1 MKLLTKMMVYI
12 IGPMVVGLLILA
24 SITTYLARQN
34 TFDQAERQLSAFAAA
49 QADELDSILMYME
62 GISHTIAAIPII
74 VNTIETLGTPQA
86 PAALERTEAFLA
98 EIRDDYRDISAIVV
112 TDLNGT
118 IIEHTEKSRRGM
130 NIASFKSVQNA
141 LRGQGSF
148 ETLMSPA
155 TNQLSLYIGT
165 PILDEQD
172 RIIGT
177 LLVMIDTL
185 QFTKNTIDL
194 IDLLPSTNIYIYDAD
209 LTIIMDKEYS
219 YIGSSDAG
227 LPEAEEMR
235 RRGEGTII
243 FDEVSSGL
251 KRLAFFSNIEPGKM
265 TFVVATVYD
274 DIMQPATALGY
285 EVFGLSLLIA
295 LVAGLVIFFV
305 SKGIAGAMGA
315 GAELS
320 TYVAAGNLELKPEHN
335 QALDS
340 AIKRGDEIS
349 ELAVGM
355 RAMIENLAKMV
366 AESDAKTRQAEEA
379 VIKAEEATQA
389 ADKAAKEAAVARQQG
404 LLDAAHRLED
414 IVNGIASASEEL
426 SAQIELSSHGAN
438 EQAARITETA
448 TAMSEMNS
456 TVLEVARNSS
466 SSAEIADNTKKQATE
481 GAQITQKCKKAID
494 TVRDESL
501 SLRENMGA
509 LAENA
514 QSINTVM
521 GVISDIADQT
531 NLLALNAAIEAA
543 RAGEAGRGFAVVAD
557 EVRKLAEKTM
567 TSTVEVSNAITS
579 IQQSTETNVH
589 QVDVAVKDIE
599 IATKLADECRDS
611 LEGIL
616 KMADESADGIRAIAT
631 ASEEQSSTSDAIS
644 NSIATV
650 NTLASD
656 NSAAMREAGQAV
668 ADLAKQSQELARL
681 VEELKKS

>member
-12 IGPMVVGLLILA
+12 VGPMIVGLLCLA
-24 SITTYLARQN
+24 SITAYLASEN
-34 TFDQAERQLSAFAAA
+34 TFNQAERQLAAFAAA
-49 QADELDSILMYME
+49 QADELDSILTYMN
-62 GISHTIAAIPII
+62 GIGHTVASMPTI
-74 VNTIETLGTPQA
+74 VNTITTLNTPQA
-86 PAALERTEAFLA
+86 PAALATAEHFLA
-98 EIRDDYRDISAIVV
+98 TIRNDFRDISAFVVVDTAGNIV
-112 TDLNGT
+112 
-118 IIEHTEKSRRGM
+118 EHTEKSRRGM
-130 NIASFKSVQNA
+130 NIASFKSVQSA
-141 LRGQGSF
+141 IKGTGSM
-148 ETLMSPA
+148 ETLVSPA
-155 TNQLSLYIGT
+155 TDRLSIYMSSPIIDNQN
-165 PILDEQD
+165 
-172 RIIGT
+172 RIIGA
-177 LLVMIDTL
+177 LLVMIDMVD
-185 QFTKNTIDL
+185 FTENTIDL
-194 IDLLPSTNIYIYDAD
+194 ITGLLPSTNLYVYDSN
-209 LTIIMDKEYS
+209 LTIVMDTHHS
-219 YIGSSDAG
+219 FIGSNDAG
-227 LPEAEEMR
+227 LAHAEEMR
-235 RRGEGTII
+235 RNNEGTVR
-243 FDEVSSGL
+243 FDFEGER
-251 KRLAFFSNIEPGKM
+251 RLALYSNIAPGSM
-265 TFVVATVYD
+265 LFVVDTNYS
-274 DIMQPATALGY
+274 DIMEPARVLGY
-285 EVFGLSLLIA
+285 EIFILSLLIA
-295 LVAGLVIFFV
+295 VIAGIVIFFV
-305 SKGIAGAMGA
+305 ARGIAGAMAGGA
-315 GAELS
+315 ALS
-320 TYVAAGNLELKPEHN
+320 TYVAAGNLELLPEHN
-335 QALDS
+335 KAIDD

-349 ELAVGM
+349 ELAIGM
-355 RAMIENLAKMV
+355 RAMIANLAKMV
-366 AESDAKTRQAEEA
+366 AESDAKTKQAEEA
-379 VIKAEEATQA
+379 VQEAEKATQA
-389 ADKAAKEAAVARQQG
+389 ADEAAKKAAVARQQG
-404 LLDAAHRLED
+404 LLDAAHQLED

-426 SAQIELSSHGAN
+426 SAQIELSSRGAN

-448 TAMSEMNS
+448 TAMNEMNS

-466 SSAEIADNTKKQATE
+466 SSAEIADNTKRQATE

-599 IATKLADECRDS
+599 VATELADQCRDA
-611 LEGIL
+611 LDGIL

-650 NTLASD
+650 NTLAGD
-656 NSAAMREAGQAV
+656 NSSAMREAGQAV
-668 ADLAKQSQELARL
+668 ADLAKQSQQLARL